1 MRFSSITNFINEF
14 QANPVGSLIT
24 LAYLAV
30 VILFSLII
38 HECAHGYVALKCGD
52 PTAKMMGRLTLDP
65 RKHLDPIGT
74 ICMIFLRFG
83 WAKPVPVNPRNFRNY
98 RKDYILVSL
107 AGIVTN
113 LLICMI
119 SLMISALMVRA
130 IWCKEL
136 IDYLA
141 DAGQKNVLID
151 IYGSTSIYL
160 KDISVYYSDMS
171 KLIDLLQEYS
181 GYSGFEF
188 SSYAIYSGQFD
199 IYRVLTSGTG
209 LMYVQR
215 LFLMLAQMNL
225 ALAVFNLLPVPPL
238 DGFRFMD
245 QFVFKGQLRMT
256 PQTMQYIRIGFLVV
270 CMSGLLT
277 GLLTTVNSAVFGWL
291 CKLFAM
297 LI

>member
-1 MRFSSITNFINEF
+1 MKKT
-14 QANPVGSLIT
+14 ALIF
-24 LAYLAV
+24 AV